1 MASRARID
9 YFAYGSNLDLT
20 QMAERCPSSL
30 FKGKAT
36 LSGYRWQI
44 NERGVANVVATPR
57 EPLHYVEGFLFSV
70 NAADQRALDR
80 SEGWQR
86 GFYERKALS
95 VRLLPHRDGP
105 FKTTYLAQK
114 LREGRQIAWRMDQN
128 AASNVEALVYV
139 SSEYTRDGRIR
150 PEYTVRMERAIKDA
164 LQMGVREVYV
174 RKYLYPIVRGPVM
187 SVEEL
192 RAVSSWQ
199 QKQKELYN
207 QAREEMQGGSNCQA
221 QRSEP
226 RTGEPAPQDSPFPA
240 YVPPRKPVNQANGLV
255 QRNTVNIGHIQS
267 PAKPMPPRKSLPRDV
282 HPQPDLLSQQAAA
295 LRSQVQR
302 RGEPVK
308 RPRTSGYVSDGGL
321 ETAGY
326 GRKPARTTPRR
337 TRSQPLSA
345 GPTWRRN
352 PTTNVLEQIRRV
364 EPSHR
369 NLVDLAGPLVAS
381 QALRQR

>member
-80 SEGWQR
+80 SEGVQR

-128 AASNVEALVYV
+128 AASNVEALV
-139 SSEYTRDGRIR
+139 IR

-187 SVEEL
+187 SSEEL
-192 RAVSSWQ
+192 RVVSSWQ
-199 QKQKELYN
+199 QKQKELYK
-207 QAREEMQGGSNCQA
+207 QAQEEVQGGSNCQA
-221 QRSEP
+221 QGSEP
-226 RTGEPAPQDSPFPA
+226 RTGDPAPQNSPFAA
-240 YVPPRKPVNQANGLV
+240 YVPPRKPVNHYGPV

-267 PAKPMPPRKSLPRDV
+267 PAKPMPPRKPLPRDIRS
-282 HPQPDLLSQQAAA
+282 HSDLFSQQATA

-302 RGEPVK
+302 RDQPVK
-308 RPRTSGYVSDGGL
+308 RPRTNGYVSDGGL

-352 PTTNVLEQIRRV
+352 STTNVLEQIRRV

-369 NLVDLAGPLVAS
+369 NPVDLAGPLVAS